1 MTKPIALDITA
12 IAEMNFTTGVQRV
25 IRQFVAANL
34 EDIEFIRYDDGAN
47 VWRSVPELGNI
58 VVRERAGIVAQART
72 VAEKATVG
80 VVHMGRRTSTR
91 SLLREIPFAR
101 LTYLWL
107 KNFMARNLQAQVVER
122 NYSLKSQ
129 PIWEPNPNQT
139 YLMMDIPVKIPHTW
153 AMQDIFATKKMRSII
168 YLHDLFPL
176 SHRHLF
182 ERENLGG
189 LRELHLEYLDAVS
202 DATDVITNSEFTL
215 NQYRRFLDL
224 LETGTNHGQNQS
236 VVYLPWPHFSTS
248 GVKDDSVAQ
257 RIFQDS
263 SIRVLVIGQLDK
275 RKNFHVVV
283 SAIRELLNNGE
294 DARLGILAGYSIV
307 TDDDLKSVLD
317 ACTPEQRSRI
327 SIEGIVS
334 DAELLAIY
342 DAVDVVAVP
351 SLAEGFGLPV
361 VEALS
366 RGKRVLAAKSTAL
379 TELATKFDNNA
390 VTIIEPFDVQAW
402 ADAIRQVNQLPP
414 LPPVNLSKEFPKNW
428 REFGTRIMAKPRR
441 R

>member
-25 IRQFVAANL
+25 IRQFVAAHSD
-34 EDIEFIRYDDGAN
+34 DIEFIRYDDDAN
-47 VWRSVPELGNI
+47 VWRSVPELGSI
-58 VVRERAGIVAQART
+58 VVRERAGIVAQARA

-91 SLLREIPFAR
+91 NLLREIPFAR
-101 LTYLWL
+101 LAYFGL
-107 KNFMARNLQAQVVER
+107 KNFLARNLQSQVVER
-122 NYSLKSQ
+122 TYSFKSQ
-129 PIWEPNPNQT
+129 PIWEPNPKQT
-139 YLMMDIPVKIPHTW
+139 YLMMDIPVSIPHTW
-153 AMQDIFATKKMRSII
+153 AMQDVFATKVMRSII
-168 YLHDLFPL
+168 YVHDLFPL

-182 ERENLGG
+182 ERENIGG
-189 LRELHLEYLDAVS
+189 VRGLHLEYLDAVS

-215 NQYRRFLDL
+215 SQYLRFLDL
-224 LETGTNHGQNQS
+224 LETGTNHGQNRS

-248 GVKDDSVAQ
+248 GAKDDSVAQ
-257 RIFQDS
+257 RIFQDA
-263 SIRVLVIGQLDK
+263 SIRVLLIGQLDK
-275 RKNFHVVV
+275 RKNFQVVV
-283 SAIRELLNNGE
+283 SAIRELLTNGE

-307 TDDDLKSVLD
+307 TDDHLQSALD

-351 SLAEGFGLPV
+351 SLAEGYGLPV

-366 RGKRVLAAKSTAL
+366 RGKRVLAANSTAL
-379 TELATKFDNNA
+379 PELATKFANNA
-390 VTIIEPFDVQAW
+390 VTIIDPFDVQGW
-402 ADAIRQVNQLPP
+402 AEAIRRVNQLPA
-414 LPPVNLSKEFPKNW
+414 LPPVKLSAEFPRNW